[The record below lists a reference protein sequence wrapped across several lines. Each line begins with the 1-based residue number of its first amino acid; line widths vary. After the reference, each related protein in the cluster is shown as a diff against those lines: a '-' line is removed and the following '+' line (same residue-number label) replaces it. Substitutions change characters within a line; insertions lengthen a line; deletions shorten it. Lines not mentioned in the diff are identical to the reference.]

1 MKIRQ
6 LKAAVLILVLL
17 LTGAAGG
24 TKTVEAAPS
33 SANEAK
39 IFQYLTEEMD
49 FNTAAA
55 CGVLANIVRES
66 GFNPNSVGDNGT
78 SYGICQWHAS
88 RYTRLMDWCAENGY
102 DYTTLDGQL
111 HYLHYELPTY
121 YKSTWNY
128 LQGVDNTADGA
139 YDAAWYWCYY
149 FERPANKANTSVA
162 RGNLAKDTY
171 WPAWSGS
178 GGEIAPIVTE
188 LLITS
193 QPSDQTVE
201 ADKLHKFIVEVN
213 MESGS
218 TYQWQVKESASSDW
232 RDFTEKKTAKTKQL
246 YFTVTKAMH
255 LWQFRCIVKNGTETA
270 VSDPFTVSIEG
281 MSAEP
286 TATPA
291 PNGLTVTSQP
301 SDQTVEADKLHKF
314 IVEVNKPDG
323 ASYQWQ
329 VKEDASSDWRDFTEK
344 KTAKTKQLWFTV
356 TENMHGWQFRCTVK
370 NGGDEVISTP
380 FTVWIE
386 GLPVPQ
392 EEPETP
398 DEPETPEVPAEP
410 DEPETPEEPESRLV
424 ITSQPS
430 DMTVEGGKLYKFIV
444 ELNETDGASYQ
455 WQVKEDASSDW
466 RDFKEKQ
473 TAKTY
478 RLWFT
483 VTDAMDGWQFR
494 CVAKQGGDTVVSEPF
509 TVTVE

>member
-1 MKIRQ
+1 M
-6 LKAAVLILVLL
+6 
-17 LTGAAGG
+17 T
-24 TKTVEAAPS
+24 
-33 SANEAK
+33 
-39 IFQYLTEEMD
+39 
-49 FNTAAA
+49 
-55 CGVLANIVRES
+55 
-66 GFNPNSVGDNGT
+66 
-78 SYGICQWHAS
+78 
-88 RYTRLMDWCAENGY
+88 
-102 DYTTLDGQL
+102 
-111 HYLHYELPTY
+111 
-121 YKSTWNY
+121 
-128 LQGVDNTADGA
+128 
-139 YDAAWYWCYY
+139 
-149 FERPANKANTSVA
+149 
-162 RGNLAKDTY
+162 
-171 WPAWSGS
+171 
-178 GGEIAPIVTE
+178 IAP
-188 LLITS
+188 
-193 QPSDQTVE
+193 DQ
-201 ADKLHKFIVEVN
+201 LYKFIVEADPAD
-213 MESGS
+213 GS
-218 TYQWQVKESASSDW
+218 SYQWQVKENASSAW
-232 RDFTEKKTAKTKQL
+232 RDFTEKKTALTKQL
-246 YFTVTKAMH
+246 WFTVTSAMH
-255 LWQFRCIVKNGTETA
+255 GWQFRCVVKNGNGT
-270 VSDPFTVSIEG
+270 VISDPFTVWIEG
-281 MSAEP
+281 KAVTP
-286 TATPA
+286 TATPKPTA
-291 PNGLTVTSQP
+291 TPTPKPASSFFVTEEP

>member
-1 MKIRQ
+1 MKRRKMLSLI
-6 LKAAVLILVLL
+6 LAALVLFLAAVPGNVPVY
-17 LTGAAGG
+17 AASQAENE
-24 TKTVEAAPS
+24 KTCYEY
-33 SANEAK
+33 
-39 IFQYLTEEMD
+39 FTEEMGL
-49 FNTAAA
+49 NTAAA
-55 CGVLANIVRES
+55 CGILANLYRES
-66 GFNPNSVGDNGT
+66 KFSPTASSATGKC
-78 SYGICQWHAS
+78 YGIAQW
-88 RYTRLMDWCAENGY
+88 TGGRLDNLKSYCKDEGY
-102 DYTTLDGQL
+102 DYKTLKGQL
-111 HYLHYELPTY
+111 HFLEYEINQSSRKSILTY
-121 YKSTWNY
+121 M
-128 LQGVDNTADGA
+128 QGVNNTASGA
-139 YDAAWYWCYY
+139 FDAGYYWCYN
-149 FERPANKANTSVA
+149 FERPANKASTSSA
-162 RGNLAKDTY
+162 RGTLARDTY
-171 WPAWSGS
+171 WPKYASNK
-178 GGEIAPIVTE
+178 T
-188 LLITS
+188 
-193 QPSDQTVE
+193 
-201 ADKLHKFIVEVN
+201 
-213 MESGS
+213 SGS
-218 TYQWQVKESASSDW
+218 TK
-232 RDFTEKKTAKTKQL
+232 AK
-246 YFTVTKAMH
+246 A
-255 LWQFRCIVKNGTETA
+255 
-270 VSDPFTVSIEG
+270 
-281 MSAEP
+281 
-286 TATPA
+286 TATPT
-291 PNGLTVTSQP
+291 PKPVSLKITSQP

>member
-1 MKIRQ
+1 MKRRKMLSWI
-6 LKAAVLILVLL
+6 LAALMLVLAAVPGNVPVY
-17 LTGAAGG
+17 AASQAENE
-24 TKTVEAAPS
+24 KTCYEY
-33 SANEAK
+33 
-39 IFQYLTEEMD
+39 FTEEMGL
-49 FNTAAA
+49 NTAAA
-55 CGVLANIVRES
+55 CGILANLYRES
-66 GFNPNSVGDNGT
+66 KFSPTASSATGKC
-78 SYGICQWHAS
+78 YGIAQW
-88 RYTRLMDWCAENGY
+88 TGGRLDNLKSYCKDEGY
-102 DYTTLDGQL
+102 DYKTLKGQL
-111 HYLHYELPTY
+111 HFLEYEINQSSRKSILTY
-121 YKSTWNY
+121 M
-128 LQGVDNTADGA
+128 QGVKNTASGA
-139 YDAAWYWCYY
+139 FDAGYYWCYN
-149 FERPANKANTSVA
+149 FERPANKASTSSA
-162 RGNLAKDTY
+162 RGTLARDTY
-171 WPAWSGS
+171 WPKYASNK
-178 GGEIAPIVTE
+178 T
-188 LLITS
+188 
-193 QPSDQTVE
+193 
-201 ADKLHKFIVEVN
+201 
-213 MESGS
+213 SGS
-218 TYQWQVKESASSDW
+218 TK
-232 RDFTEKKTAKTKQL
+232 AK
-246 YFTVTKAMH
+246 A
-255 LWQFRCIVKNGTETA
+255 
-270 VSDPFTVSIEG
+270 
-281 MSAEP
+281 
-286 TATPA
+286 TATPT
-291 PNGLTVTSQP
+291 PKPVSLKITSQP

>member
-218 TYQWQVKESASSDW
+218 TYQWLRKRRLQRRSS
-232 RDFTEKKTAKTKQL
+232 
-246 YFTVTKAMH
+246 
-255 LWQFRCIVKNGTETA
+255 CI
-270 VSDPFTVSIEG
+270 
-281 MSAEP
+281 
-286 TATPA
+286 
-291 PNGLTVTSQP
+291 
-301 SDQTVEADKLHKF
+301 
-314 IVEVNKPDG
+314 
-323 ASYQWQ
+323 
-329 VKEDASSDWRDFTEK
+329 
-344 KTAKTKQLWFTV
+344 
-356 TENMHGWQFRCTVK
+356 
-370 NGGDEVISTP
+370 
-380 FTVWIE
+380 
-386 GLPVPQ
+386 
-392 EEPETP
+392 
-398 DEPETPEVPAEP
+398 
-410 DEPETPEEPESRLV
+410 SR
-424 ITSQPS
+424 
-430 DMTVEGGKLYKFIV
+430 
-444 ELNETDGASYQ
+444 
-455 WQVKEDASSDW
+455 
-466 RDFKEKQ
+466 
-473 TAKTY
+473 
-478 RLWFT
+478 
-483 VTDAMDGWQFR
+483 
-494 CVAKQGGDTVVSEPF
+494 
-509 TVTVE
+509 

>member
-1 MKIRQ
+1 MKRRKMLSLI
-6 LKAAVLILVLL
+6 LAALVLFLAAVPGNVPVY
-17 LTGAAGG
+17 AASQAENE
-24 TKTVEAAPS
+24 KTCYEY
-33 SANEAK
+33 
-39 IFQYLTEEMD
+39 FTEEMGL
-49 FNTAAA
+49 NTAAA
-55 CGVLANIVRES
+55 CGILANLYRES
-66 GFNPNSVGDNGT
+66 KFSPTASSATGKC
-78 SYGICQWHAS
+78 YGIAQW
-88 RYTRLMDWCAENGY
+88 TGGRLDNLKSYCKDEGY
-102 DYTTLDGQL
+102 DYKTLKGQL
-111 HYLHYELPTY
+111 HFLEYEINQSSRKSILTY
-121 YKSTWNY
+121 M
-128 LQGVDNTADGA
+128 QGVKNTASGA
-139 YDAAWYWCYY
+139 FDAGYYWCYN
-149 FERPANKANTSVA
+149 FERPANKASTSSA
-162 RGNLAKDTY
+162 RGTLARDTY
-171 WPAWSGS
+171 WPKYASNK
-178 GGEIAPIVTE
+178 T
-188 LLITS
+188 
-193 QPSDQTVE
+193 
-201 ADKLHKFIVEVN
+201 
-213 MESGS
+213 SGS
-218 TYQWQVKESASSDW
+218 TK
-232 RDFTEKKTAKTKQL
+232 AK
-246 YFTVTKAMH
+246 A
-255 LWQFRCIVKNGTETA
+255 
-270 VSDPFTVSIEG
+270 
-281 MSAEP
+281 
-286 TATPA
+286 TATPT
-291 PNGLTVTSQP
+291 PKPVSLKITSQP